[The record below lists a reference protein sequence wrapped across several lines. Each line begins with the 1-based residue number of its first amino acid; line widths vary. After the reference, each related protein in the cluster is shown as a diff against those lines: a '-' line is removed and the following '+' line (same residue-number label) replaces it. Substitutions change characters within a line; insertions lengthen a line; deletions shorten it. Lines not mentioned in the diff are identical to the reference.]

1 MSKEPNNLQIMQ
13 EPKSAHLYE
22 RRSGNNWYKKKTGE
36 KTDLEI
42 YGEVIKQF
50 PGERGYPYL
59 GHFINLNSTWEE
71 QMHLL
76 DETYISR
83 QETIDKAPLPINTK
97 IEAINVMICS
107 LLESKICNTRLPL
120 QKLKYYED
128 LIVNRVRIWL
138 GLGTN
143 ANQKFMFVVR
153 SKGGLGLRNPTNMYI
168 ARKISFMGEMLN
180 SDDNQVRFIARESL
194 QLHMNKRKVNLAK
207 SNDPSFGGYEVNEA
221 GIIKKNS
228 EQCLSTLQWVKL
240 NELCARVLRNS
251 ATKNQR

>member
-1 MSKEPNNLQIMQ
+1 
-13 EPKSAHLYE
+13 
-22 RRSGNNWYKKKTGE
+22 
-36 KTDLEI
+36 
-42 YGEVIKQF
+42 
-50 PGERGYPYL
+50 
-59 GHFINLNSTWEE
+59 
-71 QMHLL
+71 
-76 DETYISR
+76 
-83 QETIDKAPLPINTK
+83 
-97 IEAINVMICS
+97 
-107 LLESKICNTRLPL
+107 
-120 QKLKYYED
+120 
-128 LIVNRVRIWL
+128 
-138 GLGTN
+138 
-143 ANQKFMFVVR
+143 MFVVR

-180 SDDNQVRFIARESL
+180 SDDNQVRFNARESL